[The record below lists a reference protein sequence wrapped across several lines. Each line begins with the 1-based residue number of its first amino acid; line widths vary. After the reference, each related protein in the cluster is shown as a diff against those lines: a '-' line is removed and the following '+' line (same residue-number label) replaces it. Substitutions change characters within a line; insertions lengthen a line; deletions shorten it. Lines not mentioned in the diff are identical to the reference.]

1 MTITGA
7 WRNWRYAEGLKPS
20 VRKDLQVRIL
30 PPLPFIFR
38 ESDAADTADIA
49 KRAYTYLLGMYL
61 GDGHIARAR
70 KSYRLQIYLHV
81 RNGDRIRRVAQ
92 AITMVLPGRPV
103 ALVRHGRAAVA
114 VSAYWPA
121 WPWLF
126 PQHGSGRKHER
137 RIVLEDWQQRL
148 VAWYPEEFLRGCI
161 ESDGCRH
168 RRIVR
173 GRNYPA
179 YGFCNRSEDIL
190 QLFGSACDALGLRW
204 RRSSQMRISIAR
216 RREVARLD
224 ALLGY
229 TERRL

>member
-30 PPLPFIFR
+30 PPLPFILR
-38 ESDAADTADIA
+38 ESNAADSADIA
-49 KRAYTYLLGMYL
+49 KRAYTYLLGMDL

-92 AITMVLPGRPV
+92 AITTVLPGRPV

-121 WPWLF
+121 C
-126 PQHGSGRKHER
+126 
-137 RIVLEDWQQRL
+137 
-148 VAWYPEEFLRGCI
+148 RGCFRNTGLGG
-161 ESDGCRH
+161 SMNAGSSSRRGNDGSSHGTRTNSFAAASS
-168 RRIVR
+168 RTAAVT
-173 GRNYPA
+173 GA
-179 YGFCNRSEDIL
+179 S
-190 QLFGSACDALGLRW
+190 SAVGTIPRTDSAIGP
-204 RRSSQMRISIAR
+204 RISSSCSALPATHSVCGGAAR
-216 RREVARLD
+216 AR
-224 ALLGY
+224 
-229 TERRL
+229 